1 MKKDAAPERRVKLLD
16 DVVEY
21 LLSNGAGGKFVG
33 HDGRQYIVRG
43 SEKPQSETF
52 IDVAVNIHGVDTAVA
67 RYAVVL
73 IRIAGQ

>member
-1 MKKDAAPERRVKLLD
+1 MALPAFDRKKLTRDTLAAIAQF
-16 DVVEY
+16 
-21 LLSNGAGGKFVG
+21 GAGRKFVG

-43 SEKPQSETF
+43 SEKPESETF
-52 IDVAVNIHGVDTAVA
+52 IDVAVNIDGVDTAVA